1 VNFALG
7 MDNPFAGELRN
18 NPATEAI
25 YGQLISRNFTPFVN
39 FIYHARSN
47 VLFSAEYRRLQT
59 QNLDSSLETANQIG
73 LSVGY
78 IF

>member
-1 VNFALG
+1 
-7 MDNPFAGELRN
+7 M
-18 NPATEAI
+18 
-25 YGQLISRNFTPFVN
+25 SRNLTPFVN

-59 QNLDSSLETANQIG
+59 QNLDSSQETANQIG

>member
-1 VNFALG
+1 
-7 MDNPFAGELRN
+7 M
-18 NPATEAI
+18 
-25 YGQLISRNFTPFVN
+25 N
-39 FIYHARSN
+39 FIYHVRSN

-59 QNLDSSLETANQIG
+59 YNLDSNTETANQIG